1 MITLS
6 DCPPKVRG
14 DLSKWLCEISPGVY
28 AGNIN
33 ARVRTE
39 LWARICENLK
49 SGRAT
54 MVYSARCEQ
63 QMKFEVHNAHWE
75 PVDLDGI
82 LLMRRPL
89 PKPHKAE
96 DNSTGAPQSRAGKML
111 LARRAEKRAGG
122 LTMLL
127 LTLKQRGFRPRGTA
141 LLKSVHC

>member
-1 MITLS
+1 MTVITLS

-39 LWARICENLK
+39 LWARVCENLK

-96 DNSTGAPQSRAGKML
+96 DNSTGGH
-111 LARRAEKRAGG
+111 AE
-122 LTMLL
+122 
-127 LTLKQRGFRPRGTA
+127 P
-141 LLKSVHC
+141 

>member
-1 MITLS
+1 MTVITLS

-28 AGNIN
+28 VGNIN

-75 PVDLDGI
+75 PVDLDG
-82 LLMRRPL
+82 RRQFDRGSA
-89 PKPHKAE
+89 K
-96 DNSTGAPQSRAGKML
+96 QSRKNAARASCGKSAQAG
-111 LARRAEKRAGG
+111 
-122 LTMLL
+122 
-127 LTLKQRGFRPRGTA
+127 
-141 LLKSVHC
+141 

>member
-1 MITLS
+1 
-6 DCPPKVRG
+6 
-14 DLSKWLCEISPGVY
+14 
-28 AGNIN
+28 
-33 ARVRTE
+33 
-39 LWARICENLK
+39 
-49 SGRAT
+49 

-96 DNSTGAPQSRAGKML
+96 DNSTGLRKAEPEKCCSRVVRK
-111 LARRAEKRAGG
+111 KRAGG

-127 LTLKQRGFRPRGTA
+127 LTLKQRGFRREGR
-141 LLKSVHC
+141 HY